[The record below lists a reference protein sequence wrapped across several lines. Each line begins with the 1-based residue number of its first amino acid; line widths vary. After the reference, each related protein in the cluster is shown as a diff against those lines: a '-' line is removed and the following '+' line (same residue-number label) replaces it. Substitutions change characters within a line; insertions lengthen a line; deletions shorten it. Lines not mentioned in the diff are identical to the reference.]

1 MTSVKDVDGTK
12 LIRPIVP
19 AEIAII
25 FVSANNSGPKQGSF
39 FNGPDATIDDNGGS
53 FMVMYEFA
61 YALSRLA
68 FECFPQF
75 PSIVDRAQ
83 SFVERIIVPGVGHM
97 LDPVSALLDWLFS
110 RRTAA
115 VFDYHDE
122 LMRDIF
128 ACYAKSDRRN
138 AATTNRLHS
147 MNISEFLFL
156 LEEGGIFERGISPKA
171 AAGTFT
177 QVCTLYQGDSSEE
190 ELEYPEFLTVVARV
204 CDLVTD
210 RGAGDGFEEA
220 LAHWLEEI
228 FLPKYSKLMRLKQ
241 QGKQRV
247 QLK

>member
-1 MTSVKDVDGTK
+1 MSLSQFQLFAKDIGIMQGGHMTSVKDVDGTK

-128 ACYAKSDRRN
+128 ACYAKSDDGEKLWILELLL
-138 AATTNRLHS
+138 AA
-147 MNISEFLFL
+147 IS
-156 LEEGGIFERGISPKA
+156 
-171 AAGTFT
+171 
-177 QVCTLYQGDSSEE
+177 
-190 ELEYPEFLTVVARV
+190 
-204 CDLVTD
+204 LV
-210 RGAGDGFEEA
+210 
-220 LAHWLEEI
+220 
-228 FLPKYSKLMRLKQ
+228 
-241 QGKQRV
+241 
-247 QLK
+247 